1 MNIVSLNQEL
11 KRIELSNTLC
21 IDNEIVFNYFD
32 RIPSG
37 QRDETLFRALYIGV
51 LALMEDRFSA
61 FLANTSNELGTQLE
75 NLKIIF
81 DMKKEIFYKTAQQK
95 GTIAESEIETSLKEY
110 LEQRK
115 IKDEVILT
123 GNTTGTIRRNK
134 TGDIVCKLD
143 GSDKKIVIECKFNRS
158 TALGDIDTKDI
169 LKKKQDTAWDQ
180 LLEASVNRDAQAA
193 IIVFDRELANTAILN
208 FTDSV
213 GFISGVGFVVIVESQ
228 KNDYSNLFIAYSL
241 ARDIAMHSKN
251 VDYKDEMLALLV
263 RRILSDIKQLF
274 DIKKLVE
281 NNIKNNK
288 SILEKMEQSMLKI
301 SFTNEYLKKFL
312 EDGIMTK
319 EDLYAFFEGDVVREK
334 YKKIEQEI
342 NAFCDDKIK
351 SL

>member
-32 RIPSG
+32 KIPSG

-158 TALGDIDTKDI
+158 TALGGIDTKDV

-193 IIVFDRELANTAILN
+193 IIVFDRELASPTILK

-213 GFISGVGFVVIVESQ
+213 GFIPGVGFVVIVESQ
-228 KNDYSNLFIAYSL
+228 KNDYSNLFVAYSL
-241 ARDIAMHSKN
+241 ARDIAMNSKN
-251 VDYKDEMLALLV
+251 VDYRDEMLALLV

-274 DIKKLVE
+274 DIKGLVE
-281 NNIKNNK
+281 ENIANNK
-288 SILEKMEQSMLKI
+288 SILKKMEQSMLKI

-334 YKKIEQEI
+334 YEKIEQEI
-342 NAFCDDKIK
+342 NAFCDDEIK

>member
-32 RIPSG
+32 KIPSG

-115 IKDEVILT
+115 IKDEVILI

-158 TALGDIDTKDI
+158 TALGGIDTKDV

-193 IIVFDRELANTAILN
+193 IIVFDRELASPTILK

-213 GFISGVGFVVIVESQ
+213 GFIPGVGFVVIVESQ
-228 KNDYSNLFIAYSL
+228 KNDYSNLFVAYSL
-241 ARDIAMHSKN
+241 ARDIAMNSKN
-251 VDYKDEMLALLV
+251 VDYRDEMLALLV

-274 DIKKLVE
+274 DIKGLVE
-281 NNIKNNK
+281 ENIANNK
-288 SILEKMEQSMLKI
+288 SILKKMEQSMLKI
-301 SFTNEYLKKFL
+301 SFTNDYLKKFL

-334 YKKIEQEI
+334 YEKIEQEI
-342 NAFCDDKIK
+342 NAFCDDEIK

>member
-1 MNIVSLNQEL
+1 MSIVSLNQGL
-11 KRIELSNTLC
+11 KRIELSKTLC

-95 GTIAESEIETSLKEY
+95 GTIAESDIETSLKEY

-115 IKDEVILT
+115 MKDEVTLA
-123 GNTTGTIRRNK
+123 GNTTGSIRRNK

-143 GSDKKIVIECKFNRS
+143 GSDKKIVIECKFNKS

-193 IIVFDRELANTAILN
+193 IIVFDRELANTTILN
-208 FTDSV
+208 FTDS
-213 GFISGVGFVVIVESQ
+213 VGFVVIVESQ

-251 VDYKDEMLALLV
+251 VHYKDEMLALLV

-334 YKKIEQEI
+334 YKKIEQKI
-342 NAFCDDKIK
+342 NAFCDDEIK

>member
-32 RIPSG
+32 KIPSG

-158 TALGDIDTKDI
+158 TALGGIDTKDI

-193 IIVFDRELANTAILN
+193 IIVFDRELASPTILK

-213 GFISGVGFVVIVESQ
+213 GFIPGVGFVVIVESQ
-228 KNDYSNLFIAYSL
+228 KNDYSNLFVAYSL
-241 ARDIAMHSKN
+241 ARDIAMNSKN
-251 VDYKDEMLALLV
+251 VDYRDEMLALLV

-274 DIKKLVE
+274 DIKGLVE
-281 NNIKNNK
+281 ENIANNK
-288 SILEKMEQSMLKI
+288 SILKKMEQSMLKI

-342 NAFCDDKIK
+342 NAFCDD
-351 SL
+351 